1 MDLTPLVEELAKPEY
16 QGKSD
21 AEAAVMV
28 NAKTVDV
35 RREVPTWQLKRH
47 AIESGYWAAIKL
59 ARESADTPDQVRGLC
74 LSVLDWIDDPSGK
87 TQQVDLDRPAV
98 AGMVAS
104 LVSVGLITQEIAA
117 EIDAMADATIAWTQ
131 SVGLP
136 EVGIGYV
143 ILARE
148 AM

>member
-1 MDLTPLVEELAKPEY
+1 MDLQPLTDELRKPEY

-21 AEAAVMV
+21 TAAADMV
-28 NAKTVDV
+28 NAKTVDI
-35 RREVPTWQLKRH
+35 RREVPTWIIKRH
-47 AIESGYWAAIKL
+47 AIESGYWATIKL
-59 ARESADTPDQVRGLC
+59 TRESSQAPDEVRGLC

-87 TQQVDLDRPAV
+87 TANVDLDRPAV
-98 AGMVAS
+98 AAMLSA
-104 LVSVGLITQEIAA
+104 LVSAGLVTQTLADEV
-117 EIDAMADATIAWTQ
+117 DAMADATIPWTE

>member
-1 MDLTPLVEELAKPEY
+1 MDLTPLVDELRKPEY
-16 QGKSD
+16 AGKSD
-21 AEAAVMV
+21 QEAADMI
-28 NAKTVDV
+28 NAKTVDI

-47 AIESGYWAAIKL
+47 AIELGYWAAIKL
-59 ARESADTPDQVRGLC
+59 ARESAATPDALRGLC

-87 TQQVDLDRPAV
+87 TQSVDLDRPAV
-98 AGMVAS
+98 ETMLSSLVAAS
-104 LVSVGLITQEIAA
+104 LLTQQLAD
-117 EIDAMADATIAWTQ
+117 EIDAMADATIPWTE